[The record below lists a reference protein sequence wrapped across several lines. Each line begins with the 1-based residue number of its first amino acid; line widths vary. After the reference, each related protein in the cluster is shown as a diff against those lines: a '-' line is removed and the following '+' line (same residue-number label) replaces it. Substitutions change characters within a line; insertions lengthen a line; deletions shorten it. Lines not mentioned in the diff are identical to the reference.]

1 MSQEGAL
8 NIKSNPSVA
17 TEYVTDSGTAV
28 PVSNVLNI
36 LGGIDVETTA
46 SGNTIVINSTGIAAE
61 TLTGN
66 TGGAVPPTDGNI
78 NVVGTGSITIAGD
91 PGTSTLTVQLTGLT
105 SHRVLVGSGTATITA
120 VSPSTAGF
128 ALISNGSLTD
138 PSFQSISA
146 TGAITSLKADDSTI
160 ATPSSG
166 IVIVSATSIGQTFHT
181 TASSNTLSILSTD
194 SSSNIIIGPTGLS
207 LSGSANTSM
216 GSGALA
222 ALTSGSANTCLGYQ
236 AGTALK
242 TGEWN
247 VLLGSIAGQNY
258 TGSESANICIGNNVV
273 GTASESHILR
283 IGDTTGNSN
292 PGDINACYIQ
302 GIHNQNS
309 SGFTSPL
316 AVYVDSSTGQLGYGA
331 SGGVTSI
338 TATAPLTA
346 NSASGSPETGA
357 VTVAL
362 TTPLALNYGGTSAD
376 LTASDGGILYT
387 NASTAAI
394 LSGTATATQMLQSG
408 ANSAPAWSTSTWPS
422 TTTVNQVLYS
432 SANNI
437 VTGITASSNG
447 VLISGAT
454 SIPSWLTNGTTG
466 QVLTATT
473 NNPPSWEN
481 AASTSI
487 TITGDTGGGLTGT
500 SFTFTA
506 SGIGLSFGGS
516 GSTET
521 LSGTLKLANG
531 GTNADLTASNGGIF
545 YSTASAGAIL
555 SGTSTAN
562 QVLLS
567 GSSTTPAWST
577 ATYPASTTINQLLY
591 SSANNVI
598 GGVTAGDYGVLISS
612 SSGVPSWLA
621 NGTTGQIL
629 TATTSGT
636 PSWENPATSGT
647 VTTVSVVSA
656 NGFAGT
662 VANATTTPAITL
674 TTTATGVLSGNG
686 TAISGSAVTQYDV
699 LVGGASNAVSSVGP
713 GTALQVLQSGGS
725 GANPAY
731 STATYPATTTVNQIL
746 YSSSSNLIAGL
757 ATADSGVLTTGAT
770 GVPVIT
776 ALSSNGQLIIGSGA
790 GAPAAATL
798 TPGTGISIANGAN
811 SITISASGSGFTWT
825 DVTGGSATLAAENG
839 YIADN
844 SGLTTFTMPTNNSFG
859 DTIKIVGKGSGGWKI
874 VYGALQNIIYGN
886 AATTATT
893 GNLASSNA
901 NDCCELVC
909 TTASIAAPIFTVVSS
924 IGNLAVT

>member
-91 PGTSTLTVQLTGLT
+91 PGTSTLTV
-105 SHRVLVGSGTATITA
+105 
-120 VSPSTAGF
+120 
-128 ALISNGSLTD
+128 
-138 PSFQSISA
+138 
-146 TGAITSLKADDSTI
+146 
-160 ATPSSG
+160 
-166 IVIVSATSIGQTFHT
+166 
-181 TASSNTLSILSTD
+181 
-194 SSSNIIIGPTGLS
+194 
-207 LSGSANTSM
+207 
-216 GSGALA
+216 
-222 ALTSGSANTCLGYQ
+222 
-236 AGTALK
+236 
-242 TGEWN
+242 
-247 VLLGSIAGQNY
+247 
-258 TGSESANICIGNNVV
+258 
-273 GTASESHILR
+273 
-283 IGDTTGNSN
+283 
-292 PGDINACYIQ
+292 
-302 GIHNQNS
+302 
-309 SGFTSPL
+309 
-316 AVYVDSSTGQLGYGA
+316 
-331 SGGVTSI
+331 
-338 TATAPLTA
+338 
-346 NSASGSPETGA
+346 
-357 VTVAL
+357 AL

-376 LTASDGGILYT
+376 LTASNGGILYT
-387 NASTAAI
+387 NATTAAI
-394 LSGTATATQMLQSG
+394 LSGTATATRMLQSG

-516 GSTET
+516 GLTET

-531 GTNADLTASNGGIF
+531 GTNADLVASNGGVF

-555 SGTSTAN
+555 AGTSTAN

-598 GGVTAGDYGVLISS
+598 GGVTAGDYGVLVSS

-674 TTTATGVLSGNG
+674 TTTITGVLSGNG

-713 GTALQVLQSGGS
+713 GTSLQVLQSGGNA
-725 GANPAY
+725 ANPAY

-746 YSSSSNLIAGL
+746 YSSSSNVIAGL
-757 ATADSGVLTTGAT
+757 ATANSGVLTTGAT

-776 ALSSNGQLIIGSGA
+776 ALASNGQLIIGSGA

-839 YIADN
+839 YIADS
-844 SGLTTFTMPTNNSFG
+844 SGLTTFTMPTNNSYG

-874 VYGALQNIIYGN
+874 VYGALQNIIYGSS
-886 AATTATT
+886 ATTATT